1 MKEKNLKNIK
11 IEFWDDFIFWKK
23 EIFDFLLNDIL
34 FEKIDAFINIKTFE
48 IKFPLMNWKFKGKIT
63 L

>member
-23 EIFDFLLNDIL
+23 EIFDFLLNDIF
-34 FEKIDAFINIKTFE
+34 FEKIDAVINIKTFE
-48 IKFPLMNWKFKGKIT
+48 IKFPLMNRKFKGKII

>member
-23 EIFDFLLNDIL
+23 EIFDFLLNDIF
-34 FEKIDAFINIKTFE
+34 FEKIDAVINIKTFE
-48 IKFPLMNWKFKGKIT
+48 IKFPLTNREFKGKIT